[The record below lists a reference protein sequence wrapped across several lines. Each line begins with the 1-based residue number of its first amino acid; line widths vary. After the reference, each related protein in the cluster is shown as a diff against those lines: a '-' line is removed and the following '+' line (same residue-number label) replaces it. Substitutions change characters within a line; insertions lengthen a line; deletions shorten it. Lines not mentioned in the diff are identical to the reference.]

1 MVIPPGVTNH
11 VCQFFSMF
19 PSLSMSYFCVSNQS
33 FTAGSL
39 HVTSFAKNILTVPI
53 HIVDNSYL
61 VNFSFSEKFAT
72 I

>member
-1 MVIPPGVTNH
+1 M
-11 VCQFFSMF
+11 
-19 PSLSMSYFCVSNQS
+19 
-33 FTAGSL
+33 